1 MLEPDKVFL
10 KAYLEN
16 NKVDA
21 RVINRTLRL
30 FELLNGA
37 FPTGFGH
44 TSFLNVK
51 TLEELAEVWTG
62 RVQLSLRRALFHDY
76 QQYQSI
82 QEDVISLLKID
93 EEAEEIENEQ
103 VSSSNL

>member
-1 MLEPDKVFL
+1 M
-10 KAYLEN
+10 
-16 NKVDA
+16 
-21 RVINRTLRL
+21 
-30 FELLNGA
+30 
-37 FPTGFGH
+37 
-44 TSFLNVK
+44 K